1 MNENDS
7 LPQLQTHYQENHT
20 KIADKLALLQKVYLN
35 IFTKFEGICDTL
47 LLGSTTPTEREEV
60 ITRFSFLQKKVNG
73 EVPTGGVGAAIIAD
87 INKQVKEDIPVW
99 ENKKYAAKPV
109 LCDSDGPIAKF
120 RKHFATFYA
129 ENDDAKS
136 IETVNINK

>member
-1 MNENDS
+1 MRYASFRLNNSYWKWRSD
-7 LPQLQTHYQENHT
+7 YQ
-20 KIADKLALLQKVYLN
+20 
-35 IFTKFEGICDTL
+35 IFI
-47 LLGSTTPTEREEV
+47 S
-60 ITRFSFLQKKVNG
+60 SKKVNG

-99 ENKKYAAKPV
+99 ENKKYASKPV

-129 ENDDAKS
+129 EDKDPES
-136 IETVNINK
+136 IEAANINK